1 VLSMRSRVL
10 LVIRPRDLSVVEHV
24 SGRVG
29 SMYLRKPVETAPSRE
44 IYRYPRCLHT
54 PARGLTSP

>member
-1 VLSMRSRVL
+1 L